1 MGPLPSL
8 CPHHCD
14 MGRFLSY
21 DMVPSFTPPSELPAS
36 MNARHFA
43 LAFVAAASLS
53 ALGLKLGQRPAEQM
67 QTFASA
73 YLETLDESQRE
84 ITLEDFDSA
93 ERVGWHFIPK
103 DKRKG
108 LLLSQMNDAQR
119 TAALRLLRSALSE
132 AGYFKANRI
141 MLLEEVLNEMEAGKG
156 RWERNPQRYYV
167 TLFGTPKASGENA
180 DSNRWGLSFEGHHLS
195 LNFVCR
201 GNEVV
206 DSTPQFLAAN
216 PATIMNET
224 SVTLGKG
231 TAVLSRE
238 EQLGFK
244 LINALESSQK
254 TKAIIAEEAPAEIR
268 FAGEP
273 QPTVG
278 EPEGIAYSDL
288 DRAQQSVLKE
298 LIFLYT
304 DIAPESVAEER
315 RSQIA
320 TDGWNQ
326 VRFAWAG
333 ATKPGIGHYYRIR
346 GKRFLIEFVNTQA
359 DPAGNPANHIHCV
372 YRDLSGDFDLPIE

>member
-1 MGPLPSL
+1 MKS
-8 CPHHCD
+8 HHI
-14 MGRFLSY
+14 
-21 DMVPSFTPPSELPAS
+21 
-36 MNARHFA
+36 A
-43 LAFVAAASLS
+43 LALVAVASLS
-53 ALGLKLGQRPAEQM
+53 ALGLKVGQTPAEQM

-73 YLETLDESQRE
+73 YLETLDENQRE
-84 ITLEDFDSA
+84 ITLEKFDSP

-103 DKRKG
+103 DERKG
-108 LLLSQMNDAQR
+108 LLLGQMNDAQR

-167 TLFGTPKASGENA
+167 TLFGNPGASGENA
-180 DSNRWGLSFEGHHLS
+180 ESNRWGLSFEGHHLS

-244 LINALESSQK
+244 LINAMESSQQG
-254 TKAIIAEEAPAEIR
+254 KALVAEEAPAEIR

-273 QPTVG
+273 QATVG

-288 DRAQQSVLKE
+288 DAAQQSVLKE
-298 LIFLYT
+298 LVFLYT
-304 DIAPESVAEER
+304 DIAPEAVAKGR
-315 RSQIA
+315 REQIA
-320 TDGWNQ
+320 ADGWDQ

-333 ATKPGIGHYYRIR
+333 ATKPGIGHYYRVQ

-359 DPAGNPANHIHCV
+359 DPAGNPANHIHSV
-372 YRDLSGDFDLPIE
+372 YRDLSGDFDLPIQ